1 MEANR
6 NPYQSVVSESQTV
19 RQKNN
24 ATKNGLALS
33 KAEAVGRNSS
43 EYVTYDPTR
52 LEYLVDVYPQSSW
65 SYSEEMEKEKYFF
78 ETVST
83 FVATSHTIASKLKT
97 RFKPK
102 SGIIDY
108 LDDLCVELE
117 NHINCFIIRR
127 MLSAILKATPDKVCK
142 HALLPPLE
150 NWLIGSQTSLKPA
163 GFLRLEKQIQFA
175 LDIFLAVTGW
185 YEIVLNKPFLGI
197 HQKCPESVN
206 DFFDKLG
213 CEIIGN
219 KFTFSDSSYSIK
231 IAYLRSHPDP
241 PSSDYLLPRFLYED
255 AIGNSCL
262 L

>member
-83 FVATSHTIASKLKT
+83 FVATSHTIASKLKLDLNQNLVLL
-97 RFKPK
+97 
-102 SGIIDY
+102 II
-108 LDDLCVELE
+108 
-117 NHINCFIIRR
+117 
-127 MLSAILKATPDKVCK
+127 
-142 HALLPPLE
+142 
-150 NWLIGSQTSLKPA
+150 
-163 GFLRLEKQIQFA
+163 
-175 LDIFLAVTGW
+175 
-185 YEIVLNKPFLGI
+185 
-197 HQKCPESVN
+197 
-206 DFFDKLG
+206 
-213 CEIIGN
+213 
-219 KFTFSDSSYSIK
+219 
-231 IAYLRSHPDP
+231 
-241 PSSDYLLPRFLYED
+241 
-255 AIGNSCL
+255 
-262 L
+262 